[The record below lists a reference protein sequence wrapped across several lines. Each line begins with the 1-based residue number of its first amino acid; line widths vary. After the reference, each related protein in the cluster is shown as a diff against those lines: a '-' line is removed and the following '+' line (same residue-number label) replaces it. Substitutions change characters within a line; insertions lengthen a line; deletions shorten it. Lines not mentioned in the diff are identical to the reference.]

1 MTEDEFYKIDGQ
13 KVWLS
18 PTALEYARE
27 YFGPG
32 RQGARQMA
40 KYLMMQQAA
49 LTPPTAPMSDLAPYL
64 RAPSG
69 PQQEYEATTEE
80 QAPPPEFLPDVT
92 PSGNIEDRR
101 ADPEYINDS
110 TMKQIWGTMPH
121 NVAPRVQTFGPNSLA
136 NALGFGDVGRAPA
149 PAPQVLGPFQPR
161 PFIPEG
167 Y

>member
-69 PQQEYEATTEE
+69 PQQEYEATEE

-92 PSGNIEDRR
+92 PSENIQDRR
-101 ADPEYINDS
+101 EEHFVPDK
-110 TMKQIWGTMPH
+110 TMQQIWGPMADVPPVVRTY
-121 NVAPRVQTFGPNSLA
+121 GPNPLA
-136 NALGFGDVGRAPA
+136 NALGFPDVGRVPA
-149 PAPQVLGPFQPR
+149 PAPQVLGPYQPR

>member
-1 MTEDEFYKIDGQ
+1 MTEGEFYKIDGN

-27 YFGPG
+27 YFGAG
-32 RQGARQMA
+32 RQGVQKMA

-64 RAPSG
+64 GAPRG

-80 QAPPPEFLPDVT
+80 QAPLPEFLPDAP
-92 PSGNIEDRR
+92 PSENIEDRR
-101 ADPEYINDS
+101 DQPIYGAGALKN
-110 TMKQIWGTMPH
+110 IWGNTADVPP
-121 NVAPRVQTFGPNSLA
+121 VVRTYGPNPLA

-149 PAPQVLGPFQPR
+149 PAPQVLGPYQPR